1 MGGEDGA
8 LSTAVVSSSE
18 ISGVSDVSGVSSADR
33 AADATF
39 IGLDLAWGYRN
50 RTGGAVI
57 RCGKLVAATGYLTTD
72 ESILSFIAENLVPGR
87 PAVVAVDAPL
97 RVPNETGRRRCDH
110 EVSTAWRRC
119 EAGAYPANRRLLA
132 RDGAVRGETLVLH
145 LRERFSFVETAP
157 IPHCGAGRYVC
168 EVFPHP
174 AHVTLFD
181 LARTLKYKRK
191 PGRGEA
197 ERLAEFSRY
206 QALLAGLAH
215 AEPPLVGLDPFTQVD
230 AATLPRTA
238 VQRLEEALDAITCA
252 YVGWYGWW
260 HGPGRQIVYGSVGDG
275 HILVPR
281 R

>member
-1 MGGEDGA
+1 
-8 LSTAVVSSSE
+8 LFTAVVSSSD
-18 ISGVSDVSGVSSADR
+18 VSDLSDVFSADQV
-33 AADATF
+33 ADATF

-57 RCGKLVAATGYLTTD
+57 QRGRLVAATGCLTTD
-72 ESILSFIAENLVPGR
+72 ESILSFIAENLAPGR

-110 EVSTAWRRC
+110 EVSAVWRRD

-132 RDGAVRGETLVLH
+132 RDGAVRGETLVIH
-145 LRERFSFVETAP
+145 LRDCFGFVETAP
-157 IPHCGAGRYVC
+157 IPHRGPGRYVC

-174 AHVTLFD
+174 AHVTLFG

-191 PGRGEA
+191 PGRTEIQ
-197 ERLAEFSRY
+197 RLAEFARY

-215 AEPPLVGLDPFTQVD
+215 ADPPLAGLEPFTQLD
-230 AATLPRTA
+230 AAALPRAA
-238 VQRLEEALDAITCA
+238 VRRLEEILDAITCA

-260 HGPGRQIVYGSVGDG
+260 HGSERQIVYGSVGEG
-275 HILVPR
+275 HILVPVKYVIAT
-281 R
+281 